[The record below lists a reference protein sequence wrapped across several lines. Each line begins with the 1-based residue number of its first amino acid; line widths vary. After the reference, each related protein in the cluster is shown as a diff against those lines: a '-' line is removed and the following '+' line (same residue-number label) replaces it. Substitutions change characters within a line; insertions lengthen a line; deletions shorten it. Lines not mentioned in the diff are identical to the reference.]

1 MEVARLHDAARR
13 TAALALPAAGT
24 RAPDVG
30 DDVAARCIEITGRL
44 PALHAPIVVECRP
57 PAGMASGELPW
68 SLGDPL
74 AALLPGTDVVATTG
88 PRALDS
94 DRDLVLVVR
103 DPQRATWQQPMID
116 AAAAHPRA
124 AVVVDCGW
132 PAELTPVPLVRTRG
146 VAPALLRAAAHTLA
160 AGGTR

>member
-1 MEVARLHDAARR
+1 
-13 TAALALPAAGT
+13 
-24 RAPDVG
+24 
-30 DDVAARCIEITGRL
+30 
-44 PALHAPIVVECRP
+44 
-57 PAGMASGELPW
+57 
-68 SLGDPL
+68 
-74 AALLPGTDVVATTG
+74 
-88 PRALDS
+88 
-94 DRDLVLVVR
+94 VLVVR